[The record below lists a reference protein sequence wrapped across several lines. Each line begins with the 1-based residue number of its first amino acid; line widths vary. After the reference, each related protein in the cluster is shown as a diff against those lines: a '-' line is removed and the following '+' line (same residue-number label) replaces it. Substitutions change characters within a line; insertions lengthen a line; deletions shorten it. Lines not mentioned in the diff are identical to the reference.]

1 MKYPSNKIIPFLL
14 FSWQQKMHK
23 FELYERIKVE
33 NIHCLSLGR
42 GRNRQAQRPA
52 DFPPTYEEALESPP
66 YEEPP
71 LVRVMEFCF
80 TN

>member
-1 MKYPSNKIIPFLL
+1 
-14 FSWQQKMHK
+14 MHK
-23 FELYERIKVE
+23 FEFYERIKVE
-33 NIHCLSLGR
+33 NIMLSSGR

-71 LVRVMEFCF
+71 LVRVMDFYRFSFVLQINSKF
-80 TN
+80 TE